1 MFCRLYR
8 RYPRMRIQCFKKNNN
23 SFLRLK
29 KIINQKILSLKNFV
43 FILCLLILLIFFEN
57 DDIKG
62 IENPGNH
69 SDSDVVV
76 KQEIPTKLQKLVNSY
91 PDFLDSANENNLYW
105 KDGTV
110 MIYDDGKIKSHD
122 EMLDDPDIE
131 DMLSQDYV
139 KGENWESPPS
149 ENYEPGRIRYEPFF
163 LKMYGSNSSEVR
175 NNLVNVEWV
184 DGSTILFSN
193 INGAADK
200 LNLVIEEL
208 NQLPSEYQK
217 YIVNPGGTFNWRNI
231 AGTDRLSNHS
241 FGSAID
247 INTKYSD
254 YWKWNNNLTYQN
266 RIPFEIVEIF
276 EKHGFIWGGKWY
288 HYDTMHF
295 EFRPE
300 LLD

>member
-1 MFCRLYR
+1 M
-8 RYPRMRIQCFKKNNN
+8 N
-23 SFLRLK
+23 
-29 KIINQKILSLKNFV
+29 KNFNPKSFAKKFFTLLLFLIITLTV
-43 FILCLLILLIFFEN
+43 SGNDVTINFTDVREKTEITKDSLTGKNILAKLL
-57 DDIKG
+57 
-62 IENPGNH
+62 
-69 SDSDVVV
+69 
-76 KQEIPTKLQKLVNSY
+76 KLVSSY
-91 PDFLDSANENNLYW
+91 PDFLDSADENNLYW

-110 MIYDDGKIKSHD
+110 MIYDDGEIKSHD
-122 EMLDDPDIE
+122 EMLDNPDIE

-139 KGENWESPPS
+139 KGEDWENPPS

-163 LKMYGSNSSEVR
+163 LKMYGSNSTEVR
-175 NNLVNVEWV
+175 QNLVNVEWV

-193 INGAADK
+193 VNGAADK
-200 LNLVIEEL
+200 LKLVIEEL
-208 NQLPSEYQK
+208 NQLPDEFRK
-217 YIVNPGGTFNWRNI
+217 YLVNPGGTFNWRNI

-254 YWKWNNNLTYQN
+254 YWQWNKNLTYQN
-266 RIPFEIVEIF
+266 RIPYEIVEIF

-300 LLD
+300 LLY